1 MQTSPNPRSR
11 GVVAHQQQLNP
22 RPQRYARFIITKHNS
37 SCAQVLLAHDT
48 SAETLQHQQ
57 KTMKDLYILR
67 LMVSNDTRLNMT
79 VAIIIVA
86 VDLPRCMIDRAIES
100 ARSLNLPPCMISSCK
115 RDSSTA
121 MRVHMGK
128 IFLPACFS
136 ADWIETK
143 FVCTVFENRDLFG
156 NMRL

>member
-1 MQTSPNPRSR
+1 MTPVPMGLLKPVHPIDHISR
-11 GVVAHQQQLNP
+11 LVIG
-22 RPQRYARFIITKHNS
+22 QRIKPAAVITKHNS

-121 MRVHMGK
+121 IRVHMGK
-128 IFLPACFS
+128 IFFAS
-136 ADWIETK
+136 
-143 FVCTVFENRDLFG
+143 LFFC
-156 NMRL
+156 RLDRN